1 MSKIGNKASFLQGVL
16 LVPNLVALAGSAF
29 VVDGPIWV
37 VVAARVSLAASAVLW
52 AVAGASLI
60 AAGLIGAKKL

>member
-52 AVAGASLI
+52 AVAGAALI
-60 AAGLIGAKKL
+60 AAGLIGTKK

>member
-1 MSKIGNKASFLQGVL
+1 MSKLGNKASFLQGVL

-52 AVAGASLI
+52 VVAGASLI
-60 AAGLIGAKKL
+60 VAGLIGAKK

>member
-1 MSKIGNKASFLQGVL
+1 MSKLGNKAAFLQGVL

-37 VVAARVSLAASAVLW
+37 VVAARVSLAASAALW
-52 AVAGASLI
+52 AVAGAALI
-60 AAGLIGAKKL
+60 AAGLIRAKK